1 MRVEQA
7 AVIYGSDDRVE
18 PGRQVVH
25 VSRLGFDETIA
36 ALEAAIAA
44 EDLWVVARLDP
55 QMLLAK
61 GGFRIHPA
69 RQLLYF
75 HPRYMAR
82 LLAINPAAIVEA
94 PLKLVVL
101 AAADGSVTV
110 RHPDII
116 AAFAA
121 YEDMQALAGELG
133 DITKRIVAA
142 IVDRSGGA

>member
-1 MRVEQA
+1 MEQV
-7 AVIYGSDDRVE
+7 AVIYGSDERVE

-25 VSRLGFDETIA
+25 VSRLGFNETIA
-36 ALEAAIAA
+36 ALEAAVAA
-44 EDLWVVARLDP
+44 EELWVVARLDP

-61 GGFRIHPA
+61 GGYQIHPT

-82 LLAINPAAIVEA
+82 LLATNPAAIVEA

-101 AAADGSVTV
+101 AAADGAVTV
-110 RHPDII
+110 RHPDIG

-121 YEDMQALAGELG
+121 YEGMQALAGELG
-133 DITKRIVAA
+133 DITTRIVAS
-142 IVDRSGGA
+142 IVDRSGAD

>member
-1 MRVEQA
+1 MQQV
-7 AVIYGSDDRVE
+7 AVIYGIDERVE

-25 VSRLGFDETIA
+25 VSRLGFNETIA
-36 ALEAAIAA
+36 ALEAAVAA
-44 EDLWVVARLDP
+44 EELWVVARLDP

-61 GGFRIHPA
+61 GGYQILPA

-82 LLAINPAAIVEA
+82 LLTINPAAIIEA

-101 AAADGSVTV
+101 AAADGAVTV
-110 RHPDII
+110 RHPDIG

-121 YEDMQALAGELG
+121 YEGMQALAGELG
-133 DITKRIVAA
+133 DITTRIVAS
-142 IVDRSGGA
+142 IVDRSGAD

>member
-1 MRVEQA
+1 MEQV
-7 AVIYGSDDRVE
+7 AVIYGSDERVE

-25 VSRLGFDETIA
+25 VSRLGFNETIA
-36 ALEAAIAA
+36 ALEAAVAA
-44 EDLWVVARLDP
+44 EELWVVARLDP

-61 GGFRIHPA
+61 GGYQILPA

-82 LLAINPAAIVEA
+82 LLTINPAAIIEA

-101 AAADGSVTV
+101 AAADGAVTV
-110 RHPDII
+110 RHPDIG

-121 YEDMQALAGELG
+121 YEGMQALAGELG
-133 DITKRIVAA
+133 DITTRIVAS
-142 IVDRSGGA
+142 IVDRSGAD